1 MHDIS
6 QEGRE
11 YLCLPDL
18 SPDTVKQVS
27 LQLPGAP
34 VEAIERLCIAGAWE
48 PVAFS
53 AEGRRSRCEANVPT
67 MQPVVLRLSR
77 MVPT

>member
-1 MHDIS
+1 MHDIN

-34 VEAIERLCIAGAWE
+34 VEAIECLAMAGVWE

-53 AEGRRSRCEANVPT
+53 AEMRRSRCDANVPAT
-67 MQPVVLRLSR
+67 EPAILLLGR
-77 MVPT
+77 